1 MAAPPTLTRITVRDA
16 VAEYLA
22 GVDRSVLSGA
32 LTPATRNTYA
42 GDLAEFVALAGP
54 DTVLD
59 DLTADDIDTIVLDYA
74 ATPDKRYT
82 RRPKPG
88 ATGAPGRGPAAQT
101 RFRQSVRRLFAHA
114 ARRGW
119 VQLDPMP
126 DTQVRPRARG
136 AASPARAALPQ
147 ATAAALLDVPGAR
160 ERISRR
166 DQKLGQRDDALLRV
180 LLEVGPRVREVCGL
194 DRADVAVRDDG
205 RTWLDIRHGKGGK
218 RRDLPLSPATAAALA
233 GYLAAA
239 RPQPPATDPAERR
252 EDAER
257 AVFVT
262 FRGRR
267 MQPRD
272 VQNLIRRLCDALPAD
287 VRRQVTPHGLR
298 HTAATLLLASG
309 AADVKTVQHLL
320 GHASLATT
328 SVYLDEISE
337 ELARAVSDHPVTGRR

>member
-1 MAAPPTLTRITVRDA
+1 MAAPPTLTRLAVVDA
-16 VAEYLA
+16 VTQYLA
-22 GVDRSVLSGA
+22 GVDRAVLSGA
-32 LTPATRNTYA
+32 LTPATRSTYA
-42 GDLAEFVALAGP
+42 GDLAEFIALAGP
-54 DTVLD
+54 DTILD
-59 DLTADDIDTIVLDYA
+59 DLTADDIDTIVLAYA

-82 RRPKPG
+82 RRTKPAPAG
-88 ATGAPGRGPAAQT
+88 TPGRGVAAQS
-101 RFRQSVRRLFAHA
+101 RFRQSVARLFSHA

-119 VQLDPMP
+119 IQLDPMP

-136 AASPARAALPQ
+136 AANPARSALPQ
-147 ATAAALLDVPGAR
+147 RSAAALLTVPAD
-160 ERISRR
+160 R
-166 DQKLGQRDDALLRV
+166 DQRARADQRLGQRDDALLRV

-194 DRADVAVRDDG
+194 DRVDVDVRDDG

-218 RRDLPLSPATAAALA
+218 RRELPLSSGTAQTLA
-233 GYLAAA
+233 DYLAAP
-239 RPQPPATDPAERR
+239 RPAPPAGDPPARR

-262 FRGRR
+262 YRGRR

-272 VQNLIRRLCDALPAD
+272 VQNLMRRLSDALPAD
-287 VRRQVTPHGLR
+287 VRRRVTPHGLR

-328 SVYLDEISE
+328 SVYLDEIGE
-337 ELARAVSDHPVTGRR
+337 ELARAVADHPVTGR